1 MNVKR
6 YYRAYNDLIKK
17 YERLSYQVV
26 LKGFKGIYK
35 RASEQYLSKPDTP
48 IELLVSE
55 QDTLDILV
63 KIYDG
68 IGISMGLLV
77 TNSLPKQ
84 KGKSLNIQTKADK
97 KPKKQYIPTPDDHP
111 DHTNY
116 WKQEFI
122 RFTQS
127 TDCAA
132 KVKGITDT
140 TRNQIRQVMNDAVK
154 DQLSHKQIAKLLLDE
169 ADGITTKKRALLIA
183 RTENAVGSNL
193 GAMYAARSSGLVL
206 YKQWIARSGDSRTR
220 DSHAGMVDS
229 APIPIDDLFSV
240 GGEKMSQPG
249 DSSNGAKAHNIC
261 NCRCTVAFIPASE
274 VIPVGLNPS
283 PTKKPRKPRTP
294 KPKPTVQPEL
304 FDNIIQPAKS
314 GFTPAKNLLE
324 AENFILDNKISK
336 NVDYSFIKDVKVV
349 NEINEAIFN
358 LKQRFPFNTL
368 ENVGKNTAN
377 KNAMMSANYNTL
389 NINHSKFTKL
399 EKSKEIHRK
408 AVDDYLTNV
417 DLNIAKVT
425 QWMSET
431 TDPRFIKTYRKQ
443 LADLENRKKFKR
455 FTVSYT
461 EESIIKDSVYHEF
474 GHVLHDQRTGLINSI
489 RSINKQMLTPD
500 GKINDMAI
508 ALNSEMNQLYYTAIN
523 NGDIHKIS
531 YYASTDKAEFFCESF
546 VMFMNKDASLP
557 RYISEFLERYLTLT
571 K

>member
-6 YYRAYNDLIKK
+6 YYRAYNNLIKK

-26 LKGFKGIYK
+26 LKGFKSIYSK
-35 RASEQYLSKPDTP
+35 ASEQYLNKPDTP

-111 DHTNY
+111 DHTNF

-127 TDCAA
+127 TDCAT

-183 RTENAVGSNL
+183 RTENCVGSNL
-193 GAMYAARSSGLVL
+193 GAIYSAKSSGLVL

-229 APIPIDDLFSV
+229 APIPIDDLFDV
-240 GGEKMSQPG
+240 GDDKMSQPG
-249 DSSNGAKAHNIC
+249 DSSNGAKAKNIC

-274 VIPVGLNPS
+274 VIPVGLNPT
-283 PTKKPRKPRTP
+283 PVKPARKPRTP

-304 FDNIIQPAKS
+304 FDNIIQPVKT
-314 GFTPAKNLLE
+314 GFQPAKTIEE
-324 AENFILDNKISK
+324 ASQWAINNNMAKH
-336 NVDYSFIKDVKVV
+336 VDYTWIKDVKVA
-349 NEINEAIFN
+349 NDINRVLYN
-358 LKQRFPFNTL
+358 LKDRFNFDTL
-368 ENVGKNTAN
+368 DQIGGKPKPVSAL
-377 KNAMMSANYNTL
+377 MSANYRGL
-389 NINHSKFTKL
+389 NMKHSYWKTDKI
-399 EKSKEIHRK
+399 IHQN
-408 AVDDYLTNV
+408 Y
-417 DLNIAKVT
+417 AKVNENGFRERALANAAT
-425 QWMSET
+425 CKRNYEISKNSKWLKQAKHYEDEAKFNRWTINYAE
-431 TDPRFIKTYRKQ
+431 DRF
-443 LADLENRKKFKR
+443 LES
-455 FTVSYT
+455 T
-461 EESIIKDSVYHEF
+461 IHHEF
-474 GHVLHDQRTGLINSI
+474 GHVLHDQLIGGINGL
-489 RSINKQMLTPD
+489 RVINKTRLDINGYRQMATELD
-500 GKINDMAI
+500 
-508 ALNSEMNQLYYTAIN
+508 SEHYLLYGRAKQ
-523 NGDIHKIS
+523 NGDIYKIS
-531 YYASTDKAEFFCESF
+531 AYGASNNKEFFAETF
-546 VMFMNKDASLP
+546 VMYMAKDPDLP
-557 RYISEFLERYLTLT
+557 IYIVEYFDKLFRMT
-571 K
+571 KI